1 MTENNRLGTFGT
13 DVTTEAVSAALEASN
28 KPLLSVIVFVLNAGS
43 TIRRTLESVTSA
55 DQPPVELLVLDGGST
70 DGTVDIIREFAPR
83 IAYWRSHRDGSA
95 VVALNEGVARATGD
109 VICLLP
115 ADDWLEP
122 SALHLV
128 REAFRQDSALEV
140 LTCGTRVVRLG
151 SNGDLVVNAE
161 FIDPR
166 VLEFTMA
173 NIVRFPLTTGRFL
186 LRRLYNAVGAFDPQL
201 GISNDLDFLI
211 RVLLT
216 RPSTKVIPQPVL
228 NYRHHA
234 GSRTLGGDL
243 AMMLELRRNLLR
255 LAERHLPDRRL
266 SAEERHALMD
276 LHGRSSARLAWL
288 LLRLGRVRNAVAV
301 LVRATQLN
309 ALFPA
314 MIPVW
319 FGLML
324 LRRGRSSY

>member
-1 MTENNRLGTFGT
+1 
-13 DVTTEAVSAALEASN
+13 VISEASGE
-28 KPLLSVIVFVLNAGS
+28 PLLSVIVFVLNAAG
-43 TIRRTLESVTSA
+43 TIRRALESVISA

-83 IAYWRSHRDGSA
+83 IAYWRSYRDGSA

-109 VICLLP
+109 IICLLP

-122 SALHLV
+122 GALHVV
-128 REAFRQDSALEV
+128 REAFRNDPALEV
-140 LTCGTRVVRLG
+140 LTCGTRVVHFG
-151 SNGDLVVNAE
+151 PNGRLVVDSE
-161 FIDPR
+161 FTDAR

-211 RVLLT
+211 RVLVT
-216 RPSTKVIPQPVL
+216 RPHAKVTPQLVL
-228 NYRHHA
+228 NYRQHA
-234 GSRTLGGDL
+234 GSRTLGGNS
-243 AMMLELRRNLLR
+243 AMMLELRRDFVQ
-255 LAERHLPDRRL
+255 LAERHLPDPRL
-266 SAEERHALMD
+266 SAEERHALLD

-288 LLRLGRVRNAVAV
+288 LLCLGRVRDAGKV
-301 LVRATQLN
+301 LARAMRLN
-309 ALFPA
+309 RLFPV

-319 FGLML
+319 FALKI
-324 LRRGRSSY
+324 LRHGRSSH